1 MNQNTIYDG
10 ISERV
15 RVNNMNY
22 EVERDNWIEEERA
35 RERKISI
42 WAMYDN
48 QKDALDSH
56 EEYCDRR
63 AVEEEHIE
71 AHQMTEK
78 IQNRRKYS
86 NTKMSKQ
93 QENAFQALLSIIIAV
108 IMMFVFLIVTY

>member
-1 MNQNTIYDG
+1 MV

-15 RVNNMNY
+15 RVNYMNY
-22 EVERDNWIEEERA
+22 ETERDNWIEEERA

-48 QKDALDSH
+48 QKDVFDSH

-63 AVEEEHIE
+63 AVEEEHKA
-71 AHQMTEK
+71 AHQMAEK
-78 IQNRRKYS
+78 IQNRKKYS

-93 QENAFQALLSIIIAV
+93 QEQAFSALLSTVVAI
-108 IMMFVFLIVTY
+108 IMMIIFLSMM